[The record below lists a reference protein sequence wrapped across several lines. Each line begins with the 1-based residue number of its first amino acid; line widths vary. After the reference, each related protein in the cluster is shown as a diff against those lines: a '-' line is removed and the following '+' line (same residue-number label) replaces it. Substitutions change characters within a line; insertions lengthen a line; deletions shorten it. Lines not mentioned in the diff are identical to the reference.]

1 MIRGSVALILAVC
14 GPFVGAAV
22 AAPCSDSTAE
32 LRWDGGSV
40 RFAVEIADSP
50 DERARGLMYRES
62 LPATSGMLFVY
73 DSPQTVSVWM
83 KNTLIPLDILFI
95 AADGTVKRIA
105 SKAKPHDEA
114 PLPAGTAVQFV
125 LEINGGLAA
134 RLGLG
139 EGAVLRHPAIDPRT
153 AKWTCAAP

>member
-1 MIRGSVALILAVC
+1 MIRGSVALILTLC
-14 GPFVGAAV
+14 GPFSSAAV
-22 AAPCSDSTAE
+22 AAPCSDRTAE
-32 LRWDGGSV
+32 LRWDGGDV
-40 RFAVEIADSP
+40 RFSVEIADSP
-50 DERARGLMYRES
+50 DERARGLMLRES

-73 DSPQTVSVWM
+73 DNPQTVSFWM
-83 KNTLIPLDILFI
+83 KNTLIPLDIIFI

-105 SKAKPHDEA
+105 GKAKPHDET

-153 AKWTCAAP
+153 AKWTCSAP